1 MPAKKKTTGTD
12 VAKLSFEAASAE
24 LEEILQK
31 IDSGEQGLE
40 DAMALHRR
48 GQRLLSH
55 CRSLLDRADQ
65 ELKEVSLDDLE
76 PADEA
81 D

>member
-1 MPAKKKTTGTD
+1 MPTKKKTTEPD
-12 VAKLSFEAASAE
+12 VSKMSFEEASAE
-24 LEEILQK
+24 LEQILQK
-31 IDSGEQGLE
+31 IDSGDQGLE

-48 GQRLLSH
+48 GQHLLAH

-76 PADEA
+76 PADDA

>member
-1 MPAKKKTTGTD
+1 MPTKKKTTEPD
-12 VAKLSFEAASAE
+12 VSKLSFEAASAE
-24 LEEILQK
+24 LEQILQK
-31 IDSGEQGLE
+31 IDSGDQGLE

-48 GQRLLSH
+48 GQHLLAH

-76 PADEA
+76 PAHDA